1 MSGKTYN
8 LFISHSW
15 AYSDAYD
22 RLIELLDSDRYFSYK
37 NYSVPKD
44 DPVHNANSEAALKEA
59 IKVQMQ
65 SCSVILI
72 LAGVYATYSRWI
84 NKEIDLAQNGFD
96 TKKKIIAIEPWGS
109 EKTSQVVKESADKVV
124 KWQASSIIAAIKE
137 LG

>member
-1 MSGKTYN
+1 
-8 LFISHSW
+8 
-15 AYSDAYD
+15 
-22 RLIELLDSDRYFSYK
+22 
-37 NYSVPKD
+37 
-44 DPVHNANSEAALKEA
+44 
-59 IKVQMQ
+59 MQ